1 MVESSPTV
9 RARPTSPH
17 LQVWRWHLTMTASI
31 LHRVTGM
38 GLYLGVLIL
47 VGWAL
52 TLAEGRAAFT
62 SYSALFAA
70 WPGRIL
76 LMLVTLSAFFHL
88 ANGIRHLAWD
98 VGLGFKP
105 KTAGLTAAI
114 ALGFAILATA
124 MFWWRM
130 SAFGAFAHV

>member
-1 MVESSPTV
+1 MVEGSPTV
-9 RARPTSPH
+9 KARPTSPH
-17 LQVWRWHLTMTASI
+17 LQVWRWHLTMAASI
-31 LHRVTGM
+31 LHRLTGM

-52 TLAEGRAAFT
+52 ALAQGREAFDG
-62 SYSALFAA
+62 YGALFAA
-70 WPGRIL
+70 WPGRLL

-98 VGLGFKP
+98 VGFGFKP
-105 KTAGLTAAI
+105 KTAGVTAAI

-130 SAFGAFAHV
+130 SVFGAFAHG